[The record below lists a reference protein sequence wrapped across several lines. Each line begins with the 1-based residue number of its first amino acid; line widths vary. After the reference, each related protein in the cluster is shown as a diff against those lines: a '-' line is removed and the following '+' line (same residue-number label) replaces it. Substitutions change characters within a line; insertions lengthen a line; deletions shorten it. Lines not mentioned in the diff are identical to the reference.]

1 MIFRA
6 IVLYLLLMPIAA
18 FGQSVRSVTIVTEPS
33 ARVWIDD
40 VEYGTTD
47 SDGRIR
53 FRTFAVGVHK
63 LRVRAQGFREVV
75 QNLPAGNEIKV
86 PLVQSADEAELAFQ
100 MAEAE
105 SDKEKAAAL
114 YEKAIKIRPNYPDA
128 FIGLARVQSSL
139 GDVDEAMKAVR
150 AARKLKPGFALAST
164 VEARILK
171 DEGNLDQAVA
181 SFKRAIIEGRG
192 FQPEAHTGLGLIYR
206 EKAESSVSDGDTDSA
221 TANYLLAAGELQKA
235 ATQLAGAPDAITIY
249 QLLGDSYERADK
261 WPEAIRVYEQF
272 LRVFPDANEAEMFR
286 SFIVQAK
293 KRIASSQ

>member
-1 MIFRA
+1 
-6 IVLYLLLMPIAA
+6 MPIAVL
-18 FGQSVRSVTIVTEPS
+18 GQSVRLVTIVTEPN

-53 FRTFAVGVHK
+53 FRTFATGVHK
-63 LRVRAQGFREVV
+63 LRVRALGFKEVM
-75 QNLPAGNEIKV
+75 QTLPAGGEIKV
-86 PLVQSADEAELAFQ
+86 ALVRSTDEAELAFQ
-100 MAEAE
+100 KAEVE

-114 YEKAIKIRPNYPDA
+114 YEKAIKLRPNFPEA

-164 VEARILK
+164 VEGRIYK
-171 DEGNLDQAVA
+171 DEGNVDQAIA
-181 SFKRAIIEGRG
+181 SFKRAITEGRG
-192 FQPEAHTGLGLIYR
+192 VQPEAHTGLGLIYR

-235 ATQLAGAPDAITIY
+235 ATQLAGAPDAITIF
-249 QLLGDSYERADK
+249 QLLGDSYERADR
-261 WPEAIRVYEQF
+261 WADAIKVYEQF

-293 KRIASSQ
+293 KRISSSQ